1 MNQSHSY
8 TATAKTLHWLM
19 ALIWIF
25 VWIVGILA
33 VHGRD
38 TFNPQHGLTIL
49 HKAVA
54 STLLALIVI
63 RIIWRLT
70 HTPPALPDTMS
81 KQMQQMAKLG
91 HFALYVF
98 ALLGM
103 PITGWLLS
111 SFADKP
117 VLFAGLFILPPLT
130 GPKPEYTE
138 LMREIHTYMAWFCG
152 LVVGG
157 HILVALKHHF
167 IDKDNVLMSMAPN
180 HGKNKK

>member
-1 MNQSHSY
+1 MTQSHSY
-8 TATAKTLHWLM
+8 TATAKILHWLM
-19 ALIWIF
+19 AFIWIF
-25 VWIVGILA
+25 VWIIGMMA

-81 KQMQQMAKLG
+81 KPMQQMAKLG
-91 HFALYVF
+91 HLALYLL
-98 ALLGM
+98 ALIGM
-103 PITGWLLS
+103 PLSGWLLS

-117 VLFAGLFILPPLT
+117 ILFAGLFTLPPLT
-130 GPKPEYTE
+130 GPKPEYTQ
-138 LMREIHTYMAWFCG
+138 LMREIHTYLGWFCG
-152 LVVGG
+152 LMVAG

-167 IDKDNVLMSMAPN
+167 IDKDNVLISMAPN
-180 HGKNKK
+180 HRKK